1 MDDITLNLVVLGA
14 TVVIAG
20 MIFFLV
26 RRGQSQR
33 AQEIMQMAAERGWRY
48 EALREP
54 LAWGLRLTAPRWTL
68 EAISRSSGK
77 EAGPGS
83 SAVSMQ
89 TTWFADAPGSPLLI
103 GERQTQAS
111 LGEFGELLVRQVLQL
126 GLGADAEGLGEI
138 QVGSAAF
145 QKKYML
151 WARNPDDLRIS
162 SALESIL
169 LNWKGQKPL
178 IKRTSQGLTI
188 ELRGVHLRNP
198 AELSALV
205 QLGELLL

>member
-1 MDDITLNLVVLGA
+1 MDDITLNLIVLA
-14 TVVIAG
+14 AAAFIAG
-20 MIFFLV
+20 AIFFFV
-26 RRGQSQR
+26 RRSQLQK
-33 AQEIMQMAAERGWRY
+33 AQEIKQMAAERGWRY
-48 EALREP
+48 ETLREP

-83 SAVSMQ
+83 SDVSMQ
-89 TTWFADAPGSPLLI
+89 TTWFADSPGSPLLI

-111 LGEFGELLVRQVLQL
+111 LGEFGDLLVRQVLQL
-126 GLGADAEGLGEI
+126 ALGAEAEGLVEI
-138 QVGSAAF
+138 QVGSPAF
-145 QKKYML
+145 RQKYML
-151 WARNPDDLRIS
+151 WAQNPDDVRIP
-162 SALESIL
+162 SALESVL

-178 IKRTSQGLTI
+178 IKRTSQGLMI